1 MNLMTVKKEFKNPSA
16 QPENHDDELKILNI
30 RGEMYRTR
38 LTRKFSSRTSWKKP
52 DEKQL
57 LSFIPGTICQIFV
70 KPGDRVDTDTRLMIL
85 EAMKMQ
91 NVITSPVAGKI
102 KSVLVKEGEK
112 IRKGIVMLEFE

>member
-1 MNLMTVKKEFKNPSA
+1 MTSSKDSKNPSG
-16 QPENHDDELKILNI
+16 QPENPSHEIQILNI

-38 LTRKFSSRTSWKKP
+38 LTRKFASRKTWKKP

-57 LSFIPGTICQIFV
+57 QSFIPGTICSIFV
-70 KPGDRVDTDTRLMIL
+70 KPGDEVDTSTKLMIL

-91 NVITSPVAGKI
+91 NVIYSPVAGRI

-112 IRKGIVMLEFE
+112 VRKGALMIEFE